1 MSIRR
6 VVVTAGLTAL
16 FAVSALGAETVMVY
30 VCAQSGDNDYLLSAV
45 EAGIMEVFFD
55 AGHIVFNAGTY
66 ERASDVEIQRRS
78 WVRNLARQ
86 GGATHVLEAEVD
98 LAQFDASVGAVGQ
111 NLYARSVRFRY
122 VSIEPAEVIERGRV
136 EASRPA
142 SGGRRDVAAFDLGV
156 AAARV
161 ALQP

>member
-6 VVVTAGLTAL
+6 VLVMAGLPAL
-16 FAVSALGAETVMVY
+16 LAVSALGAETVMVY
-30 VCAQSGDNDYLLSAV
+30 VCAQSSHDDYLLSAV

-66 ERASDVEIQRRS
+66 ERVSDVEIQRRS
-78 WVRNLARQ
+78 WVRNLSRQ
-86 GGATHVLEAEVD
+86 GGATRALEVEVD
-98 LAQFDASVGAVGQ
+98 LGEFDGAAGAGGQ
-111 NLYARSVRFRY
+111 NLFARSVRFRY
-122 VSIEPAEVIERGRV
+122 LSIEPAGVIERGRI

-156 AAARV
+156 AVARA